1 MNPLTKQQEKLRG
14 KNVKDMSSDELRI
27 WIDACDKME
36 NWVKYNKARRSW
48 TASRDEAEEELEK
61 RLKNEHK

>member
-14 KNVKDMSSDELRI
+14 KKVQDMNSDELRI
-27 WIDACDKME
+27 WISACDKMQ

-48 TASRDEAEEELEK
+48 TESREQAIGELEK
-61 RLKNEHK
+61 RNEE